1 MRVRLH
7 SYGTWW
13 FNYVALICSPHSRPG
28 LRSGVKGNIRVLS
41 DDTIWTLL
49 LYEVETERKRER
61 ERESQRERERESE
74 WVSEWEE
81 ERFVC
86 WIVYLGEIS
95 LPCCMKAPKANQRL
109 FLTEKWLVSK
119 CLDGSTLAAIGA
131 ECVSSSDHSAA
142 PKRLTTNRTMLTPK

>member
-1 MRVRLH
+1 MQVRLH

-28 LRSGVKGNIRVLS
+28 LRWGVKGNIRVLS

>member
-28 LRSGVKGNIRVLS
+28 LRWGVKGNIRVLS